1 VNAIICHAI
10 AHRSLLQFHYG
21 GGLRVVEPYRHGYST
36 AGNEVL
42 RGYQVSG
49 YSRSRTSS
57 GWRLF
62 DVGKIGQLRVAP
74 ETFPAN
80 RPGRMAKDRAMRSM
94 HCQIAQRAEP

>member
-1 VNAIICHAI
+1 VVNPVICQAIEQ
-10 AHRSLLQFHYG
+10 RFMLQFHYG

-49 YSRSRTSS
+49 YSNSRNPS

-62 DVGKIGQLRVAP
+62 DVGKMGELRSAP
-74 ETFPAN
+74 ETFSAN
-80 RPGRMAKDRAMRSM
+80 RPGYAAKDPAMRFV
-94 HCQIAQRAEP
+94 HCQR